1 MGKPDYAQLAL
12 PPPPQGRPY
21 VLMNMVMSVDGKAVV
36 SGSEGG
42 LGSDVDRRLMR
53 EIRTNADVILV
64 GANTL
69 RATGA
74 SSRLGADDLEQIR
87 IASGRPRFPTAAL
100 RSRSGNLPLDKL
112 FFTARD
118 FDAVIFL
125 TDETPDVA
133 YEAVVA
139 TGRPVVRLP
148 AQDTIPAMLS
158 HMRDELGAKV
168 LLVEGG
174 PTTNGDFFARDLV
187 DELFVTVGPVVVGGR
202 DTSTIIEGDHRF
214 TMDDLPRMERLSA
227 ELNPET
233 DEVYL
238 RYRVLHR

>member
-1 MGKPDYAQLAL
+1 MGKPDYSQLEL
-12 PPPPQGRPY
+12 PDPPPGRPY
-21 VLMNMVMSVDGKAVV
+21 VVMNMVMSVDGKAVV
-36 SGSEGG
+36 GGSEGG
-42 LGSDVDRRLMR
+42 LGSDVDHRLMR

-74 SSRLGADDLEQIR
+74 SSRLGADDLEQVR

-100 RSRSGNLPLDKL
+100 LSRSGELPLDKL
-112 FFTARD
+112 FFSARD
-118 FDAVIFL
+118 FNAVIYL
-125 TDETPDVA
+125 TEETPDA
-133 YEAVVA
+133 AFDAVTA

-148 AQDTIPAMLS
+148 AHGTLPAMLA
-158 HMRDELGAKV
+158 HMRNELGAKI

-174 PTTNGDFFARDLV
+174 PTTNGEFFAGDLV

-202 DTSTIIEGDHRF
+202 DTPTIVEGAHRF
-214 TMDDLPRMERLSA
+214 TMDNLPRMERLSA
-227 ELNPET
+227 TLNAAT

-238 RYRVLHR
+238 RFRLIRG